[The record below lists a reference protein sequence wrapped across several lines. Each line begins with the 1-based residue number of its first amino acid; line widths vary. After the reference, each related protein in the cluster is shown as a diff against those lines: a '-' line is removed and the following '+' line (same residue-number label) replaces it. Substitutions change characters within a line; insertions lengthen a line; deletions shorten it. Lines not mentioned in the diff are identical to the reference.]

1 MVTEK
6 IEPPDWKR
14 GLDQPLRR
22 FEEDFQAWREREQA
36 QHRER
41 CATAALDRRAVSAAE
56 EESKAVLKKYFP
68 DQSTDAALDSVL
80 QIGRKQRQSLQQLLE
95 LVRDNATHFGDAS
108 AVLKELPEDG
118 ARRMS
123 GADVIERLP
132 VLLDLASRTLVKI
145 RKDEPDLPR
154 RQDREDRA
162 RPAARGAGRD
172 GKKDEASEDGSEY
185 ASQSPDRGQ
194 PRAAKGRGRDG
205 EGRSSA
211 AAALRDRSRSREGR
225 REPRDRRED
234 RREPSARRDDR
245 LRREDDRGSRRDARD
260 GSRRDAR
267 DGRGRRDGHAR

>member
-22 FEEDFQAWREREQA
+22 FEEEFQAWREREQA

-68 DQSTDAALDSVL
+68 EQSTDAALDSVL

-95 LVRDNATHFGDAS
+95 LVRDNASHFGDAS

-145 RKDEPDLPR
+145 RKEEPDLPR

-162 RPAARGAGRD
+162 RPAREA
-172 GKKDEASEDGSEY
+172 GKKDEASEDASEY
-185 ASQSPDRGQ
+185 ASQSQDRA
-194 PRAAKGRGRDG
+194 PRAAKGRGRDD
-205 EGRSSA
+205 ERRSSA

-245 LRREDDRGSRRDARD
+245 PRREDDRGSRRDARD
-260 GSRRDAR
+260 GSRRDAG
-267 DGRGRRDGHAR
+267 DGRGRRDGHGR

>member
-22 FEEDFQAWREREQA
+22 FEEEFQAWREREQA

-68 DQSTDAALDSVL
+68 EQSTDAALDSVL

-95 LVRDNATHFGDAS
+95 LVRDNASHFGDAS

-145 RKDEPDLPR
+145 RKEEPDLPR

-162 RPAARGAGRD
+162 RPAREAGRE
-172 GKKDEASEDGSEY
+172 GKKDEASEDASEY
-185 ASQSPDRGQ
+185 ASQSQDRA
-194 PRAAKGRGRDG
+194 PRAAKGRGRDD
-205 EGRSSA
+205 ERRSSA

-245 LRREDDRGSRRDARD
+245 PRREDDRGSRRDARD
-260 GSRRDAR
+260 GSRRDAG
-267 DGRGRRDGHAR
+267 DGRGRRDGHGR